1 MEFNATFTDPMDKMP
16 DNPRITVHD
25 YIDARLDE
33 QDERL
38 DGKFEQQDDKIER
51 RHIENRIEIKE
62 LRGWFVMISAPAWA
76 DLVRQYTHSPDYV
89 ITVTFLFI
97 VIGLIII
104 FFYRTRRPVS
114 SDEKRG

>member
-1 MEFNATFTDPMDKMP
+1 MNDFDDVEGHMP
-16 DNPRITVHD
+16 HEPRISVHD

-33 QDERL
+33 QDERV
-38 DGKFEQQDDKIER
+38 DAQFEEQTDKLER

-62 LRGWFVMISAPAWA
+62 LRGWFFMISAPAWA
-76 DLVRQYTHSPDYV
+76 DLVRQYTHQSDYV